1 MSNLES
7 IKDRIVDKVLEIS
20 QATGDLV
27 PLISGLANQVRY
39 NRFKKR
45 IDKNEER
52 IKKIFHSIYESDVDF
67 FAEKLGTM
75 VFEKIMNDQEDDKAE
90 FLVLGFENCVQNNI
104 KDEDKIILYF
114 DLLTELRSFDLKRLV
129 TLSRRTG
136 DGPIIAIEGSD
147 EQKII
152 HFSDAKLRRLGFIKV
167 GTSWSTEGG
176 EKIDYSKPI
185 EITNFGNDF
194 LDFIGY

>member
-1 MSNLES
+1 MNDVEILADKV
-7 IKDRIVDKVLEIS
+7 IDKVLEIS

-27 PLISGLANQVRY
+27 PIISGFANHIRY
-39 NRFKKR
+39 KRFKKR
-45 IDKNEER
+45 IDNNEKK

-67 FAEKLGTM
+67 FAKKIGTM

-90 FLVLGFENCVQNNI
+90 FLILGFENCVENNI
-104 KDEDKIILYF
+104 KDEDKIIMYF

-136 DGPIIAIEGSD
+136 DAPIILIEGSD
-147 EQKII
+147 EQKLIQ
-152 HFSDAKLRRLGFIKV
+152 FSDSKLRRFGFVKT

-176 EKIDYSKPI
+176 EKIDYGKPI
-185 EITNFGNDF
+185 EITNFGNQF
-194 LDFIGY
+194 LDFIGF